1 MRKRRFRQAAGR
13 PGHRLE
19 LVIGLG
25 CLVTVAASLLVPS
38 PPAQSAVR
46 TLLSPSTAYVNPF
59 SITDVSPDAAY
70 DTPGSTDGMD
80 PAGKIT
86 SLALDQPPP
95 PCDTCIAPP
104 PTLWAGT
111 QYDGVWRSTDGARTW
126 HQASFGIR
134 FGVSP
139 ARDCQGGCNFLA
151 FDGSDSQH
159 PQRLLF
165 VTSDT
170 DSRRTPAF
178 GGLYVSVDGADSW
191 QHVDLLKAVG
201 GSCQVGEEVHIS
213 SVAFSGGRPFV
224 ASACGIFT
232 TADAALD
239 SGWTALPAPPFPSA
253 NSVLAGD
260 SASTLFA
267 CNPND
272 SSGGLYES
280 QDLGQT
286 WTPTNA
292 PLSGTRN
299 CRALSTDPLNGK
311 SASRTVFEVS
321 DYSPCPSAP
330 PLPAT
335 CNYEVSEVVFSNT
348 AGASDQRSLLGL
360 PSDNNSGCCGQP
372 YVFAALRAD
381 RPQNGLDQPGISYD
395 IYAADQ
401 FHFYVYSGLATSL
414 YGPQWTK
421 ITGISNNPPFQV
433 HVDTWAAAASP
444 NFYAPSFNACDVWL
458 ADDGGIYQN
467 FSAQSSAEGPCT
479 PGSGWG
485 RAMAGLHAF
494 DSTSISGAPR
504 PQSECAVKTDPCPAL
519 YVASGDNDTWA
530 TAQARPGADWGIMD
544 DTLGDSGSS
553 SLDPSMPYQLMTG
566 REGGGGCHLAH
577 YYSSAGPQTP
587 PLPGDNV
594 NLQQG
599 DRGSYSCFDPPHPS
613 FGGLEPPGNAA
624 FSQVRRIPTDFG
636 NYGDYITVDSDPAT
650 GDAIVERLFTGSSD
664 SGWFQVDPA
673 HRFAPGQVAAIKTSG
688 GQTHTVIYVLTQS
701 DGNGYAKG
709 HVYRGTED
717 APGCLLTCN
726 NFAWTDVSGSP
737 SATTH
742 VDNARVLFADPY
754 NPQDLF
760 VVDGTDQTIKESFD
774 GGQDWQVDSQL
785 TDIAYGH
792 GNFTY
797 ACNVDPGQTSVLANG
812 CLLKDMSFVPGYPN
826 IRIASTL
833 PGGIAFSRDY
843 GHDWI
848 DLDLTNSATSM
859 LGLIDPQ
866 PIQSPAGTFYDP
878 TLNPRTG
885 EPSLYVAL
893 RGAGVERVDGPFT
906 TLGGIEYTVQC
917 QACRTLTVFDDTS
930 GKFAPL
936 ARYPDGLFRTTELL
950 NLSGITTLSYHFVV
964 DGVATG
970 EETAGLSSDE
980 RDSGVVPI
988 DQACTTGPSAECVRA
1003 ATGLPQAP
1011 PEITEFQ
1018 VPPPAAFPQGITE
1031 GPDAAMWFGLI
1042 QHSSIARV
1050 DANGHVTEFPLPD
1063 PDAGPVN
1070 ITTGP
1075 DGNLWFAERGNFCG
1089 SGNRIG
1095 RLTPLGKLREFALP
1109 TPCSEPYDITAG
1121 PDDALWFT
1129 ELHNNAIGRISV
1141 TGRITEYPLPS
1152 GSPGPGTQGPE
1163 DLTLGPDSALWFT
1176 ELAGNKIGRISSA
1189 GVFTEFPVPTPRAG
1203 LSGIVAGSDGNLW
1216 FTEFFAN
1223 KIGRITP
1230 KGIVTEY
1237 PIPTANSQPPAI
1249 TSGPVSGVLW
1259 FTEFNSSQIGRITTD
1274 GVISEAPTPTT
1285 GSGPAGI
1292 AMGPRGSIWFTEVN
1306 PDKVATFSDR

>member
-1 MRKRRFRQAAGR
+1 MRTRRFRAAVGL
-13 PGHRLE
+13 PAHRLE
-19 LVIGLG
+19 LLIGFG
-25 CLVTVAASLLVPS
+25 CAVAVAASLLASPAHAQSTAGTFPS
-38 PPAQSAVR
+38 PPS
-46 TLLSPSTAYVNPF
+46 AYVNPF
-59 SITDVSPDAAY
+59 STTDVSPDAAY
-70 DTPGSTDGMD
+70 DTPGSTNGMD

-139 ARDCQGGCNFLA
+139 ALDCQGGCNFLA

-165 VTSDT
+165 VASDT
-170 DSRRTPAF
+170 DSRQAPAL
-178 GGLYVSVDGADSW
+178 GGLYVSIDGADSW
-191 QHVDLLKAVG
+191 QHVDLLQAA
-201 GSCQVGEEVHIS
+201 GSTCQPGTQIHIS

-232 TADAALD
+232 TADSSLA
-239 SGWTALPAPPFPSA
+239 SGWTALPATPFTSA
-253 NSVLAGD
+253 NAVLAGD

-272 SSGGLYES
+272 SRAALFES
-280 QDLGQT
+280 QDLGQS

-292 PLSGTRN
+292 PLSGTGN
-299 CRALSTDPLNGK
+299 CRALSADPLNGK

-321 DYSPCPSAP
+321 NYSPCPSAS

-348 AGASDQRSLLGL
+348 AGTSDQRSLLGL
-360 PSDNNSGCCGQP
+360 PSDGNSGCCGQP

-381 RPQNGLDQPGISYD
+381 RPKNGLDQPGISYD

-414 YGPQWTK
+414 NGPQWTE
-421 ITGISNNPPFQV
+421 ITGIPNNPPFQV
-433 HVDTWAAAASP
+433 HVDTWAAVASP
-444 NFYAPSFNACDVWL
+444 DFYAPSFNACDVWL
-458 ADDGGIYQN
+458 ADDGGVYQN
-467 FSAQSSAEGPCT
+467 FSAQSSAAGPCT

-504 PQSECAVKTDPCPAL
+504 PLSECDVKTDPCPAL
-519 YVASGDNDTWA
+519 YVSSGDNDTWA

-544 DTLGDSGSS
+544 GTVGDSGSTF
-553 SLDPSMPYQLMTG
+553 LDPSMPYQLVTG
-566 REGGGGCHLAH
+566 REGGGVCHLAH
-577 YYSSAGPQTP
+577 YYSSNPQTP

-594 NLQQG
+594 NIQQG
-599 DRGSYSCFDPPHPS
+599 DRGSYSCFDPPNPGS
-613 FGGLEPPGNAA
+613 GGLEPPGNAA

-664 SGWFQVDPA
+664 SGWLQVDPL

-701 DGNGYAKG
+701 DGNGYLKG
-709 HVYRGTED
+709 HVYQGTED
-717 APGCLLTCN
+717 APGCILTCN
-726 NFAWTDVSGSP
+726 NFAWIDVSGSP

-742 VDNARVLFADPY
+742 VDNAKVLFVDPY
-754 NPQDLF
+754 NPQNLF
-760 VVDGTDQTIKESFD
+760 VVDGTDQTIKESFN

-792 GNFTY
+792 GTFTY
-797 ACNVDPGQTSVLANG
+797 ACNVDPGQTSILANG
-812 CLLKDMSFVPGYPN
+812 CLLKDMSFVPGHPE

-848 DLDLTNSATSM
+848 DLDLTNTGVSSLSQA
-859 LGLIDPQ
+859 DPQ

-906 TLGGIEYTVQC
+906 ALGGIEYTVQC
-917 QACRTLTVFDDTS
+917 QACRALTVFDDTS

-936 ARYPDGLFRTTELL
+936 VRYPDGLFRMTELL
-950 NLSGITTLSYHFVV
+950 DLSGITTLSYHFVV
-964 DGVATG
+964 DGVATT
-970 EETAGLSSDE
+970 EQTAGLSSTE
-980 RDSGVVPI
+980 GASGVVPV
-988 DQACTTGPSAECVRA
+988 DQACTTGPSAACGRV
-1003 ATGLPQAP
+1003 ATGTTLAS
-1011 PEITEFQ
+1011 
-1018 VPPPAAFPQGITE
+1018 AANPS
-1031 GPDAAMWFGLI
+1031 AAG
-1042 QHSSIARV
+1042 QP
-1050 DANGHVTEFPLPD
+1050 VTF
-1063 PDAGPVN
+1063 
-1070 ITTGP
+1070 
-1075 DGNLWFAERGNFCG
+1075 
-1089 SGNRIG
+1089 
-1095 RLTPLGKLREFALP
+1095 
-1109 TPCSEPYDITAG
+1109 TA
-1121 PDDALWFT
+1121 T
-1129 ELHNNAIGRISV
+1129 VSV
-1141 TGRITEYPLPS
+1141 TTRGI
-1152 GSPGPGTQGPE
+1152 GT
-1163 DLTLGPDSALWFT
+1163 
-1176 ELAGNKIGRISSA
+1176 
-1189 GVFTEFPVPTPRAG
+1189 PTG
-1203 LSGIVAGSDGNLW
+1203 TVTFSDG
-1216 FTEFFAN
+1216 A
-1223 KIGRITP
+1223 
-1230 KGIVTEY
+1230 
-1237 PIPTANSQPPAI
+1237 TALGTGTLN
-1249 TSGPVSGVLW
+1249 TS
-1259 FTEFNSSQIGRITTD
+1259 D
-1274 GVISEAPTPTT
+1274 GQTQ
-1285 GSGPAGI
+1285 
-1292 AMGPRGSIWFTEVN
+1292 
-1306 PDKVATFSDR
+1306 ATFSTAALAVGPHSITASYGGDTNFTGSASAALAQNVDTNLSKYVTSNGTYNLKDASLSSAYLVGANLAGANITNTNLSGANLTGANLTGANLTDANFKGANLTGANLTGANLTLTNFKGATGMTSATLTGATWKSTTCPDNTNSNNDGGTCIGHL